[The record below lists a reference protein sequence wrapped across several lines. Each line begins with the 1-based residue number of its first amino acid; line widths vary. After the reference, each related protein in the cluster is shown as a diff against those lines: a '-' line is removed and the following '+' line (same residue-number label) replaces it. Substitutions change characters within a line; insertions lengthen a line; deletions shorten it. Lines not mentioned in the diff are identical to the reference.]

1 MTKSQVS
8 KHPYLTGNA
17 LIKVF
22 EEADIRI
29 QNMSKGVLTYYGFAK
44 IYRVQPQIALYK
56 LPKDII
62 PNPNRVSFEERYPV
76 DFWYDQ
82 FRTNSEIPLY
92 RALFRAYSQ
101 YHDTAS
107 MEGLKEEDISTRN
120 MWSEE
125 DFTSLEFSGV
135 TNLTND
141 TATTTTTTTTT
152 MKPSIS
158 VSSDEYTQSTV
169 PELRNIWRSTLYPPS
184 TSKVVFK
191 PLGNNTPVQAEDD
204 GIYRVG
210 GLGLGIP
217 EHTELPEYMQVS
229 KRSPAKR
236 QLIKGYTNAK

>member
-22 EEADIRI
+22 AEADITI

-62 PNPNRVSFEERYPV
+62 PNPNRISFEERYPV
-76 DFWYDQ
+76 DFWYNQ

-101 YHDTAS
+101 YHNTAS
-107 MEGLKEEDISTRN
+107 FD
-120 MWSEE
+120 SELN
-125 DFTSLEFSGV
+125 FLTSL
-135 TNLTND
+135 
-141 TATTTTTTTTT
+141 
-152 MKPSIS
+152 
-158 VSSDEYTQSTV
+158 DEYTQSTV
-169 PELRNIWRSTLYPPS
+169 PELRNLWRSTLYPPS
-184 TSKVVFK
+184 TSKVVLK

-210 GLGLGIP
+210 GLGLGLP

-236 QLIKGYTNAK
+236 QLIKEYTNEN

>member
-1 MTKSQVS
+1 MTKSQVI

-22 EEADIRI
+22 AEADITI

-76 DFWYDQ
+76 DFWYNQ

-107 MEGLKEEDISTRN
+107 MEGLK
-120 MWSEE
+120 SEE
-125 DFTSLEFSGV
+125 DFISGV

-141 TATTTTTTTTT
+141 TATTTTT

-158 VSSDEYTQSTV
+158 VSSEDYTQSTV
-169 PELRNIWRSTLYPPS
+169 PELRNLWRSTLYPPS
-184 TSKVVFK
+184 TSKVVLK

-236 QLIKGYTNAK
+236 QLIKEYTNEN